1 MPDGV
6 SEQEFY
12 RYPEECT
19 IRKVMLDILM
29 VFCLPPLTLGED
41 EFAQCKLLIK
51 IRDPNIIAFV
61 CS

>member
-6 SEQEFY
+6 SEQQFY

-29 VFCLPPLTLGED
+29 VFCLPPLTLED